1 MQPLSRSLPNTIQT
15 NELSSSLY
23 PCINSILPFF
33 KPHLVRTQRKLPQFQ
48 ILFSLSEVFPPQD
61 ISAIGLSALL
71 FIQLN
76 GEMRKNSKINKN
88 KNFSESSLKKDYH
101 LN

>member
-1 MQPLSRSLPNTIQT
+1 MNLALHYIRVLIAFYR
-15 NELSSSLY
+15 L
-23 PCINSILPFF
+23 F

-88 KNFSESSLKKDYH
+88 KNFSPQKRLSSKLM
-101 LN
+101 N